1 MINTIIKI
9 KYQIHLIKIF
19 KTAYLYL
26 KLYTPNSEKISVEW
40 QHFSRQKL

>member
-9 KYQIHLIKIF
+9 KDQIHLIKIF

-26 KLYTPNSEKISVEW
+26 KLYTPNSEKISELYERF
-40 QHFSRQKL
+40 QL